1 MLTDN
6 TMNGPE
12 DHVSSEPE
20 SSVVLR
26 AVNHAAETGPKESP
40 KEGIAFERVA
50 ETACPSCHA
59 RVPLANEEPL
69 SRMPC
74 PSCGQLVF
82 VPGRLGGF
90 LLCGHI
96 GDGEMGS
103 IYRAVDESLG
113 REVAIKLVRGC
124 DAADA
129 ESRERLRREACA
141 AGKLNHPHVAQ
152 VYALNFSNG
161 QPYLVMELVTG
172 QDFAKKIGEK
182 GRLDERAVLRM
193 ALDVADGLTALNREG
208 LVHGDIKPGNIVLDR
223 DGNAKLVDFGLSG
236 MSRLDANGAF
246 VGTPNFVAPELL
258 QGAAD
263 THRSDLYSF
272 GATLYYLLSGRP
284 PFDGPTTI
292 DILKARL
299 TRRPDPLSKVAP
311 RVSGATCKLVMQ
323 LLERHPARRPT
334 DSEAVAADIRK
345 FLSQLDAQTLDA
357 PDLSQSAS
365 EPLYGASKTSWR
377 RPVLLAAVGTVLA
390 TGVWFGVRLSMP
402 TIFEPASVGGTNIPP
417 GTASATGLFSR
428 TVARLSARPPMQ
440 SFTNAVFDGSDYP
453 CLISPVWSSLN
464 LGKDAQR
471 GSTVWSGGTV
481 IIQGAGQN
489 MWEGDDRCRF
499 VFAETGGDFAFSARV
514 QDFAADTLGM
524 AGLLVNDDDRAR
536 TQGLF
541 FGFRSNGELFFQA
554 RLPKNRAVFIK
565 RSETPVLLPVF
576 LLLARKGNAF
586 AACVSDDGQTWKR
599 FGVCNMSLS
608 PSNAVGCCV
617 SAKNPNS
624 LATAK
629 FSDLRISLRESAP

>member
-1 MLTDN
+1 
-6 TMNGPE
+6 MNGPE
-12 DHVSSEPE
+12 GHVSSEPDK
-20 SSVVLR
+20 SVVLR
-26 AVNHAAETGPKESP
+26 AVNRAAEVGPTESP
-40 KEGIAFERVA
+40 KEGIAFERVV
-50 ETACPSCHA
+50 ETACPACHA
-59 RVPLANEEPL
+59 RVPLADAEPL
-69 SRMPC
+69 SRVPC
-74 PSCGQLVF
+74 PACGQQVF

-141 AGKLNHPHVAQ
+141 AGKLNHPRVAQ
-152 VYALNFSNG
+152 VHALNFSNG

-172 QDFAKKIGEK
+172 QDFAKKIGEE
-182 GRLDERAVLRM
+182 GRLEERVVLRM

-299 TRRPDPLSKVAP
+299 TKRPDPLAKLAP
-311 RVSGATCKLVMQ
+311 RVSAATCKLIMS
-323 LLERHPARRPT
+323 LLERHPARRPAS
-334 DSEAVAADIRK
+334 SEIVAEEIRK
-345 FLSQLDAQTLDA
+345 ILARLDAQAANALDWEQPA
-357 PDLSQSAS
+357 AS
-365 EPLYGASKTSWR
+365 PLYGDSKPSWR
-377 RPVLLAAVGTVLA
+377 RLGVFASVGAVLVA
-390 TGVWFGVRLSMP
+390 GVWFGVYRSMRVLPEP
-402 TIFEPASVGGTNIPP
+402 TSASGTNVL
-417 GTASATGLFSR
+417 SATDSVTGLAFR
-428 TVARLSARPPMQ
+428 TSGSVSGKPPMA
-440 SFTNAVFDGSDYP
+440 SFPGFAFDARDYP
-453 CLISPVWSSLN
+453 HPITPVWSSLN
-464 LGKDAQR
+464 LGENTQR
-471 GSTVWSGGTV
+471 GSTVWAGGTV
-481 IIQGAGQN
+481 IIQGMGQN

-499 VFAETGGDFAFSARV
+499 VFAEAGGDYAFSACVR
-514 QDFAADTLGM
+514 DFAADALGM
-524 AGLLVNDDDRAR
+524 AGLLLKGDDRVHAP
-536 TQGLF
+536 GLF
-541 FGFRSNGELFFQA
+541 FGLRGNGELFFQA
-554 RLPKNRAVFIK
+554 RLPPNKTVFIK
-565 RSETPVLLPVF
+565 RSGGPVPLPVF
-576 LLLARKGNAF
+576 LLLARRGDAF

-599 FGVCNMSLS
+599 FGVCNMGLS
-608 PSNAVGCCV
+608 FSNAVGCCV
-617 SAKNPNS
+617 SAKDLNS

-629 FSDLRISLRESAP
+629 FSDLSVSLREPAP